1 MLPAAAVFSTTLALL
16 LLLSSPSTVDSK
28 PLSARRRHASRR
40 SSQHLLQKRATLE
53 DIVGD
58 LTAEAPGILNEDS
71 EYNNY
76 YMVSSLLVEDIMD
89 SPASMHCMNI
99 ELCKR

>member
-53 DIVGD
+53 DMVGD
-58 LTAEAPGILNEDS
+58 LTAEAPGILNKDS
-71 EYNNY
+71 EYIIWF
-76 YMVSSLLVEDIMD
+76 LI
-89 SPASMHCMNI
+89 C
-99 ELCKR
+99 

>member
-1 MLPAAAVFSTTLALL
+1 MSMLPAAAVFSTTLALL

-71 EYNNY
+71 KYIY
-76 YMVSSLLVEDIMD
+76 TVSSLLVEDIMD
-89 SPASMHCMNI
+89 SPVCIA
-99 ELCKR
+99 